1 MITPLG
7 QRQIFQTAN
16 VEAVRMSLEM
26 SEHIQ
31 REAARRKA
39 AEDHLAEDQDSVH
52 EIEKA
57 DGLRTEERRGRGGQE
72 AQAGEAEE
80 REDGEEPLPEESE
93 SAAPPPGAAEGHL
106 DFLA

>member
-26 SEHIQ
+26 SEQIQ

-39 AEDHLAEDQDSVH
+39 AEDHMTEDQDNVH

-57 DGLRTEERRGRGGQE
+57 DGLRTEERKGRGGQ
-72 AQAGEAEE
+72 AQPGEGEE
-80 REDGEEPLPEESE
+80 GEPLPGESE
-93 SAAPPPGAAEGHL
+93 PPVLPEETVEGHL

>member
-16 VEAVRMSLEM
+16 IEAVRMSLEM
-26 SEHIQ
+26 SEQIQ
-31 REAARRKA
+31 REAASRKA
-39 AEDHLAEDQDSVH
+39 AEDHLAEEQDNVH

-57 DGLRTEERRGRGGQE
+57 EGLRTEERKGRGRQE
-72 AQAGEAEE
+72 SQAGETEEGNELSEDSEAATPAEE
-80 REDGEEPLPEESE
+80 SI
-93 SAAPPPGAAEGHL
+93 EGHL